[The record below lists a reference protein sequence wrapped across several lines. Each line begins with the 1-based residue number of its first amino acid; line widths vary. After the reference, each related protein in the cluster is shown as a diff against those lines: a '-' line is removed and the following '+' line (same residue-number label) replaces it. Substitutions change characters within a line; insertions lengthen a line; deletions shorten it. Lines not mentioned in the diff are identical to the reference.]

1 MKVNKPIIKILRKIK
16 TEDRDKSLLDVV
28 IKHLYDVE
36 KMSIPEITAILEISF
51 GSVYKTLKKK
61 SS

>member
-36 KMSIPEITAILEISF
+36 KMSIPEITAILGISF